1 MRFYRTNLLM
11 FRSQHGE
18 LRLDIAIPMALV
30 AFSCLPLFSTHIAA
44 RLITLAAIASLTF
57 AWFKLKSSVAT
68 EKQEPVVE
76 AYSTE
81 QSEAISQSTVINV
94 HRVDHH
100 SKLLSTVLPIWQG
113 HVVSVKS
120 QTETAVKQLIESF
133 GSLIH
138 QFDEAGFGG
147 AHGETQSEH
156 HQTTIQLLNLC
167 HKELQPVITHLEAM
181 VDSKSELLDAIS
193 ELATSTAD
201 LKEMGHDVG
210 VIAAQ
215 TNLLAINASIEAAR
229 AGVHGRGFAVVA
241 AEVRRLSQMSA
252 ETGKSIAQRVAQISQ
267 VVKTTMI
274 TAKKSNERDRE
285 TLHASGD
292 IVKAVLSHV
301 QSLGD
306 AAEEMRMRGEI
317 IRNDVE
323 NLLVTL
329 QYQDR
334 VSQMLDVVDRDIDKF
349 LTLLQSEDQ
358 VTPDTE
364 QWIKDLEKYYTM
376 EDQRA
381 HRTQATSPRANK
393 APPPQKEPEADI
405 TFF

>member
-1 MRFYRTNLLM
+1 MRFYRTNLFM
-11 FRSQHGE
+11 FRSQRGE
-18 LRLDIAIPMALV
+18 LRLDIVIPMALV
-30 AFSCLPLFSTHIAA
+30 ACSAVPLFSTHMAA
-44 RLITLAAIASLTF
+44 RLITLAAVTGLSF
-57 AWFKLKSSVAT
+57 AWFKLKSA
-68 EKQEPVVE
+68 EPELEQEPTVE
-76 AYSTE
+76 PYTAQ
-81 QSEAISQSTVINV
+81 QSESINQSTIINV
-94 HRVDHH
+94 HQVNHH
-100 SKLLSTVLPIWQG
+100 SSLLSAVLPIWQG

-147 AHGETQSEH
+147 SNGESQSEH
-156 HQTTIQLLNLC
+156 HKTTIELLNLC
-167 HKELQPVITHLEAM
+167 HQELQPVITHLEAM

-193 ELATSTAD
+193 ELATATAD

-229 AGVHGRGFAVVA
+229 AGSHGRGFAVVA

-252 ETGKSIAQRVAQISQ
+252 ETGKSIAQRVGQISQ

-274 TAKKSNERDRE
+274 TAKKSNERDRK
-285 TLHASGD
+285 TLHESGD

-349 LTLLQSEDQ
+349 LGLITSDSQ
-358 VTPDTE
+358 VTPDTD

-376 EDQRA
+376 EDQRTN
-381 HRTQATSPRANK
+381 RPQAAPQNDGR
-393 APPPQKEPEADI
+393 APPKSKEPEADI